1 MLIFV
6 GMKRF
11 ISMAIAAAIAVS
23 GIAQER
29 SDTLTTPWPMTL
41 DGVPALAVG
50 SVSGLVSADFRS
62 SIGPMASHGNS
73 VIDNVAP
80 YSPLAVTAVLKLCGV
95 KTRSSW
101 GRLAVSSAFSG
112 LLMAGMG
119 QGLKHVVSERRP
131 GATGNDA
138 FPSGHTTAA
147 FACAAIMS
155 RELGWRSP
163 WYSIGAYTAASAVGL
178 SRVMRGRH
186 WAGDVVFGAGLG
198 ITATNV
204 GYFLTDLIFR
214 DRGLADG
221 YRAPGAGLLPERP
234 SFLGIGMELATGRRL
249 RLPAML
255 GGMRLDLGAVAAT
268 SVEGAWFITPRWGVG
283 GRLRVASAPLGVAG
297 SAPEG
302 APMDFVG
309 ADASAWFSQPLA
321 GQWALTAK
329 AFAGATVT
337 TATSLGD
344 GALRIDAATAP
355 MVGAGIG
362 VIRTVRCGTALR
374 LGADYTFTA
383 PDYTYTLAGAG
394 TASRVTPVHSLAVTM
409 AVIALF

>member
-1 MLIFV
+1 MRIFA

-11 ISMAIAAAIAVS
+11 ISVAVVAAIAVS
-23 GIAQER
+23 GMALER
-29 SDTLTTPWPMTL
+29 PDTLTTPWPMTL
-41 DGVPALAVG
+41 DGVPALAAG
-50 SVSGLVSADFRS
+50 SISGLASADFRRAV
-62 SIGPMASHGNS
+62 GPVASHANS
-73 VIDNVAP
+73 PLDNLAP

-95 KTRSSW
+95 ETRSSW

-119 QGLKHVVSERRP
+119 QGLKHVVGERRP
-131 GATGNDA
+131 DAMGNDA
-138 FPSGHTTAA
+138 FPSGHTAAA
-147 FACAAIMS
+147 FTCAAIMS

-163 WYSIGAYTAASAVGL
+163 WYSIGAYTAAGAVGL

-186 WAGDVVFGAGLG
+186 WAGDVIFGAGLG
-198 ITATNV
+198 ITATNL

-214 DRGLADG
+214 DRGLSAG

-234 SFLGIGMELATGRRL
+234 SFLSVGMEFATGRRL

-255 GGMRLDLGAVAAT
+255 GALRLDLGAVAAT
-268 SVEGAWFITPRWGVG
+268 SVEGAWFITPCWGVG

-297 SAPEG
+297 RAMEG
-302 APMDFVG
+302 APVDFVG
-309 ADASAWFSQPLA
+309 ADASAWFHQPLT
-321 GQWALTAK
+321 GKWALTAK

-355 MVGAGIG
+355 AAGAGIG
-362 VIRTVRCGTALR
+362 VIRAVRRGTAVR
-374 LGADYTFTA
+374 LGADYTFSC

-409 AVIALF
+409 AVTALF